1 MKCACVSVRVFVFV
15 CVCVCTVSYTPYRKY
30 TKSSPQEFFL
40 FGSSVQSSG
49 GRRRSG
55 WMGENQRSAR
65 EKKVGGRD
73 VDSGKKWRAK
83 NAKKGAT
90 VLSWSGQAAV
100 EEEEEEKVTGLN
112 DITSCHILL
121 LTDSERPPSDGANA
135 PLEYS
140 HAHRHVWRILQRTE
154 GRGGTTSKD

>member
-1 MKCACVSVRVFVFV
+1 MFVFV
-15 CVCVCTVSYTPYRKY
+15 CVCVCTISYTPYRKY
-30 TKSSPQEFFL
+30 TKSSPQEFFQ

-55 WMGENQRSAR
+55 WMGENQRSAG
-65 EKKVGGRD
+65 EKKVGG
-73 VDSGKKWRAK
+73 GETWTAEKNGGQK

-90 VLSWSGQAAV
+90 VLSWSGQAAVV

-121 LTDSERPPSDGANA
+121 LTDSERPLSDGANA

-154 GRGGTTSKD
+154 GRGGTTSKG

>member
-1 MKCACVSVRVFVFV
+1 
-15 CVCVCTVSYTPYRKY
+15 
-30 TKSSPQEFFL
+30 
-40 FGSSVQSSG
+40 
-49 GRRRSG
+49 
-55 WMGENQRSAR
+55 MGENQRSAG
-65 EKKVGGRD
+65 EKKVGG
-73 VDSGKKWRAK
+73 GETWTAEKNGGQK

-90 VLSWSGQAAV
+90 VLSWSGQAAVV

-121 LTDSERPPSDGANA
+121 LTDSERPLSDGANA